1 MFWSAACAK
10 GCPVRDIWV
19 ADATAMNERFGSE
32 EGATGKAPPLE
43 RYIRVLEVLAS
54 FPGGASA
61 VEIANILR
69 LPRATAH
76 RLLNAMQDA
85 RLVELKRSR
94 YFMGDRIRRLIFLS
108 ADLQWMDA
116 LIRPSLHDLAEK
128 IGDTCYLGK
137 LDGNRVVSVMMESP
151 KSSWR
156 GYVVQGRNFPP
167 HAGAGAKAIL
177 AYQPAEVVDEVL
189 GDRLPVLTRFTKTSP
204 DEVRAEY
211 ETIRETGFAVCMG
224 EIEEE
229 LVGVA
234 VPVKVEGL
242 GVAYSLG
249 MTGPR
254 SRMSQDSIRQTV
266 AHLQALAERIGAA
279 IGKGLLQAEFTGG
292 EASGPA

>member
-1 MFWSAACAK
+1 M
-10 GCPVRDIWV
+10 RDIW
-19 ADATAMNERFGSE
+19 ATGAGGMNEA
-32 EGATGKAPPLE
+32 EGADETTVAKTPPLE

-54 FPGGASA
+54 FPAGASA

-69 LPRATAH
+69 LPRATTH
-76 RLLNAMQDA
+76 RLLKAMQDA
-85 RLVELKRSR
+85 RLVEWRRGLF
-94 YFMGDRIRRLIFLS
+94 FMGDRIRRLIFLS

-116 LIRPSLHDLAEK
+116 LVRPLLHELAER

-151 KSSWR
+151 RSSWR

-177 AYQPAEVVDEVL
+177 AYQPPEIVDEVL
-189 GDRLPVLTRFTKTSP
+189 GDRLPILTRFTKTSVA
-204 DEVRAEY
+204 EVKAEY
-211 ETIRETGFAVCMG
+211 AAIRETGYAVCMG

-242 GVAYSLG
+242 GVSYSLG

-254 SRMSQDSIRQTV
+254 SRMSAASIEQT
-266 AHLQALAERIGAA
+266 AQLLQGLADHIGAA
-279 IGKGLLQAEFTGG
+279 IRKGLLKAEF
-292 EASGPA
+292 AND